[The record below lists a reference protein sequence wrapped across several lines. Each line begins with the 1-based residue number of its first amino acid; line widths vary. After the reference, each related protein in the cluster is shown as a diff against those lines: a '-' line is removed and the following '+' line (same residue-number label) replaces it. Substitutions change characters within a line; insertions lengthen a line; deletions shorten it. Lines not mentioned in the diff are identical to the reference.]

1 VLHLRNQLVATH
13 KGDKSVSMY
22 FSTMRGYADEMAVAG
37 KPLDDDDVVS
47 YIPNGLNADYNSLIE
62 QGNGTTEPISPEALY
77 YCLLDIEACLI
88 V

>member
-13 KGDKSVSMY
+13 KGDKSVSVY
-22 FSTMRGYADEMAVAG
+22 FSTMCGYADEMVVAG

-47 YIPNGLNADYNSLIE
+47 YIPNGLDADYNSLIE

-77 YCLLDIEACLI
+77 SHLLDIEARLI
-88 V
+88 T